1 MHRDG
6 THNQTAKT
14 CHKPDGKTT
23 EYITHRLQRV
33 VSDYLDAVFEDE
45 ARTGQAGAFT
55 VHLFLAEHY
64 HLIKEKNSSVVK
76 LQLVSSRLTAR
87 LRNKQ
92 AVLLQQPALCRDLT
106 LNDIQTTNVMII
118 VNVNSK
124 INQPKSLHHIA

>member
-1 MHRDG
+1 M
-6 THNQTAKT
+6 
-14 CHKPDGKTT
+14 
-23 EYITHRLQRV
+23 
-33 VSDYLDAVFEDE
+33 FEDK
-45 ARTGQAGAFT
+45 AWAGQAGAFT

-106 LNDIQTTNVMII
+106 LNNTPTTNVMII
-118 VNVNSK
+118 VNVNSRF
-124 INQPKSLHHIA
+124 NQPESLRHIA